1 MRDCECLQRPKTPN
15 KAFEYPRGNGLFP
28 IEDGFDG
35 LGRLNGGVRSHM
47 RTRLSGDSTLKTAA
61 IRCFPLS
68 LVKTGNSNPQDFG
81 SRACY
86 P

>member
-1 MRDCECLQRPKTPN
+1 LQ
-15 KAFEYPRGNGLFP
+15 GL
-28 IEDGFDG
+28 D
-35 LGRLNGGVRSHM
+35 GGVRSHM